1 MVERFSHLFENIP
14 DEIFLGS
21 VALHSDEIVTDLRV
35 VFLEILVIDPVMES
49 FLNVEGAVS

>member
-1 MVERFSHLFENIP
+1 MVERISHLFENIT

-21 VALHSDEIVTDLRV
+21 VALHSDEIVTDLRI
-35 VFLEILVIDPVMES
+35 VFLEILVINPVMES